1 VAPDREPD
9 PSASREDD
17 AVEILTFDFIPG
29 YARPRARRGL
39 HFRAP
44 KWADR
49 DSRRRWSTP
58 RPRHIALGLVLA
70 VIGGAMVGLW
80 AKPDL
85 VARRGGNPSAPPQ
98 TNAVNQDRLDIAVR
112 PPAALIPV
120 GASPVQRATQT
131 APPASET
138 IVERPTQT
146 ASVAAREPA
155 PPKATRAIAEQPV
168 GMSAPSTSAARDAR
182 AIQST
187 ALPAPPVQPA
197 IRRSAPPPEE
207 SYADADQGPS
217 FDCRYARSRAED
229 MVCAD
234 AGLAQADRVLERSY
248 ERAVAFGVP
257 RRMLRD
263 EQDDWLAIRE
273 NAARYSRSAVA
284 DVYRQR
290 IRELNAMADGR
301 VE

>member
-1 VAPDREPD
+1 VALDREPE
-9 PSASREDD
+9 PSASHDDD

-44 KWADR
+44 RWADR
-49 DSRRRWSTP
+49 DSRRRWSPPTT
-58 RPRHIALGLVLA
+58 RHVTLGLGLA
-70 VIGGAMVGLW
+70 VFGGAMVGLW

-85 VARRGGNPSAPPQ
+85 VARRGENPSAPPQ
-98 TNAVNQDRLDIAVR
+98 TSVVNPARLDIAVR
-112 PPAALIPV
+112 QPAAPIPAD
-120 GASPVQRATQT
+120 ASPVRRATQA
-131 APPASET
+131 APIASEAV
-138 IVERPTQT
+138 VEAPTRTDLLAARKPVPPRATKPSAEQAFGAPT
-146 ASVAAREPA
+146 ASGPA
-155 PPKATRAIAEQPV
+155 VRGAEAVQSAI
-168 GMSAPSTSAARDAR
+168 
-182 AIQST
+182 
-187 ALPAPPVQPA
+187 LPAPQAQPPVRRPA
-197 IRRSAPPPEE
+197 PEE
-207 SYADADQGPS
+207 SYVDADRGPS

-234 AGLAQADRVLERSY
+234 PGLAQADRALERSY

-257 RRMLRD
+257 QRMLRD

-273 NAARYSRSAVA
+273 SAAHYSRRAVA

-290 IRELNAMADGR
+290 ILELNAMADGR